1 MTRAAE
7 SGARRIALM
16 VAMLSTMTAFL
27 IALTPGPVR
36 ADCGL
41 LGTSCVVDTVEQTAD
56 SAVGTVEETVDG
68 TVDAVGTVGETVDG
82 TVDDV
87 VAVVEETVDE
97 TVDQVV
103 AVVEDVGDTVKETAD
118 KVVDTVDDTVDSVE
132 DTVGAVDPVAPLP
145 PDEVSEPGSI
155 DPPGN
160 GSHPDTETSVTRPDR
175 RLDPSAPTLE
185 VDLVAATSPAGDTVI
200 GAGASST
207 SPLDLLGP
215 FAGSLPEVVGRLAF
229 PLVLVGL
236 VLGFAAVQ
244 NRLDRKDPK
253 LALAT
258 TTPDVLN
265 FT

>member
-1 MTRAAE
+1 
-7 SGARRIALM
+7 M

-27 IALTPGPVR
+27 IALTPGPAR

-56 SAVGTVEETVDG
+56 GAVSTVQEPVDQ
-68 TVDAVGTVGETVDG
+68 

-103 AVVEDVGDTVKETAD
+103 AVVENVGDTVKKTTD
-118 KVVDTVDDTVDSVE
+118 KVVDTVDDTVDNVD
-132 DTVGAVDPVAPLP
+132 DTVHALDPVAPPP
-145 PDEVSEPGSI
+145 PDGHSEPGAN
-155 DPPGN
+155 DPS
-160 GSHPDTETSVTRPDR
+160 GSGSRPDTEPAVVRPDLPHR
-175 RLDPSAPTLE
+175 SAPTLHVE
-185 VDLVAATSPAGDTVI
+185 LVAETLPAGDTVVVN
-200 GAGASST
+200 GTSST
-207 SPLDLLGP
+207 SPLDQPGP
-215 FAGSLPEVVGRLAF
+215 FAGSLPEIARRLAF

-236 VLGFAAVQ
+236 VLGFVAIQ

-253 LALAT
+253 LALAST
-258 TTPDVLN
+258 TRDVLN

>member
-1 MTRAAE
+1 MTRVAE

-27 IALTPGPVR
+27 IALTPGPAR

-56 SAVGTVEETVDG
+56 GAVSTVQETVDQ
-68 TVDAVGTVGETVDG
+68 

-103 AVVEDVGDTVKETAD
+103 AVVEETVDTVKKTTD
-118 KVVDTVDDTVDSVE
+118 KVVDTVDDTVDTVN
-132 DTVGAVDPVAPLP
+132 DTVHALDPVAPAP
-145 PDEVSEPGSI
+145 PDGHSEQGAN
-155 DPPGN
+155 DPSGN
-160 GSHPDTETSVTRPDR
+160 GSRPNTEPAGVRPDR
-175 RLDPSAPTLE
+175 RPNRSAPTLE
-185 VDLVAATSPAGDTVI
+185 EVALVSGTSTASDAVI
-200 GAGASST
+200 VTSASTTLPIDS
-207 SPLDLLGP
+207 LGP
-215 FAGSLPEVVGRLAF
+215 SAGSLPEVARALAF

-236 VLGFAAVQ
+236 VLGFVAVQ
-244 NRLDRKDPK
+244 NGLDRKDPK

-258 TTPDVLN
+258 TTPDVLT
-265 FT
+265 FE